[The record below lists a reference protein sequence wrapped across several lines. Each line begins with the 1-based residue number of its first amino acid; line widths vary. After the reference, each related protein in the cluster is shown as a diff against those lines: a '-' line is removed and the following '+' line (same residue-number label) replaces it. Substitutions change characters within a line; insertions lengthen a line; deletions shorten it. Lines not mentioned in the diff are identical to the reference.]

1 MHLLHSFHRMRMDQ
15 LAAGSPARGPR
26 GSSRRRGQSMMT
38 TATMLRQRRLNRAI
52 ATVNQTRLS
61 RSTVRGRV
69 GVPANVN
76 AAAVNRR
83 SRLELARSLS
93 KSNLVRDASRGRSRS
108 RSRARAMVAP
118 AQSNLRRSN
127 SRLNLSQAQQQQQ
140 PRRKLNRDFQQRS
153 RSRSRQNAPSIA
165 SRLGVRPQTGNN
177 GGNQPAGQ
185 RQRQRSNSVATGGGR
200 GGRPSVLNRVNQGR
214 VSKQQRLGRRSTGN
228 ANAAASPAKNQRLVN
243 GEREGVWS
251 CWYLPKDSSS

>member
-1 MHLLHSFHRMRMDQ
+1 MRMDQ
-15 LAAGSPARGPR
+15 LAAAASSARGPR
-26 GSSRRRGQSMMT
+26 GSSRRGQSMMT
-38 TATMLRQRRLNRAI
+38 TATMLRQRRLNRAM

-61 RSTVRGRV
+61 RSTVRGRG
-69 GVPANVN
+69 GVPANGVN
-76 AAAVNRR
+76 SAAVNRR

-108 RSRARAMVAP
+108 RSRARAMAAP

-127 SRLNLSQAQQQQQ
+127 SRLNLNQAAQQQQQQQQ

-153 RSRSRQNAPSIA
+153 RSRSRQSAPVPSIA
-165 SRLGVRPQTGNN
+165 SRLGVRPQNANN
-177 GGNQPAGQ
+177 AGRGGNQQPAGQ
-185 RQRQRSNSVATGGGR
+185 QRQRSNSRSAGGAR

-228 ANAAASPAKNQRLVN
+228 ANAASPVKKNQR
-243 GEREGVWS
+243 
-251 CWYLPKDSSS
+251 